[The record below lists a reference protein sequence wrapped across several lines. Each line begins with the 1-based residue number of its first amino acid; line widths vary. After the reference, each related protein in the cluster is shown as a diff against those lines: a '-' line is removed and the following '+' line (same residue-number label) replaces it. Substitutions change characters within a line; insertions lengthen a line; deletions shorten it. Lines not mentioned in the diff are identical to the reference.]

1 MATTRHG
8 FNEVV
13 QNVKY
18 LDQIW
23 DIIMEKYFVKAHGL
37 SSITLLDEAK
47 QDKEIL
53 ELNKKL
59 TKPFYKYTSNKFY
72 SVLWYKEVKA
82 REEKERIKEEKK
94 KEAKRQLDEKMEM
107 LAQEYGNKWRDEYW
121 IKKNIGEYYTYEP
134 IISYFWTLIGD
145 NWKVT

>member
-107 LAQEYGNKWRDEYW
+107 LAQEYGNKWRDKKEYRR
-121 IKKNIGEYYTYEP
+121 ILY
-134 IISYFWTLIGD
+134 L
-145 NWKVT
+145 